1 MESEHHGRQNRE
13 HRKTG
18 AVTWTKVSSDPNKT
32 EPLPGSEWILKRT
45 KIFSWANGVASYA
58 AVTPAITLGT
68 VTDCV
73 NGENNVSDCSAQTGS
88 YVDLDGTAGK
98 FKIGGLA
105 WGEYEL
111 VETVAPDGYNLDTT
125 AHKFTIGPKDSTVVL
140 EAQLGNIKNQPGVVL
155 PGTGGDGN
163 MKTLATGLLVAMAS
177 VATAGLAL
185 KVRRR
190 RQ

>member
-1 MESEHHGRQNRE
+1 MNSAE
-13 HRKTG
+13 
-18 AVTWTKVSSDPNKT
+18 TWN
-32 EPLPGSEWILKRT
+32 I
-45 KIFSWANGVASYA
+45 
-58 AVTPAITLGT
+58 
-68 VTDCV
+68 TDCDATCTPT
-73 NGENNVSDCSAQTGS
+73 NAGDPYDSDA
-88 YVDLDGTAGK
+88 TAGQ
-98 FKIGGLA
+98 FKLAGLK

-111 VETVAPDGYNLDTT
+111 METVAPDGYNMDTT

-140 EAQLGNIKNQPGVVL
+140 EAQLGNIENQPGVVL

>member
-1 MESEHHGRQNRE
+1 MGEGCGGHKYEAFRI
-13 HRKTG
+13 
-18 AVTWTKVSSDPNKT
+18 AVDAEACERVERDGIPSLEFRRNLDCDATCTPVNAGDPYDSD
-32 EPLPGSEWILKRT
+32 
-45 KIFSWANGVASYA
+45 A
-58 AVTPAITLGT
+58 
-68 VTDCV
+68 
-73 NGENNVSDCSAQTGS
+73 
-88 YVDLDGTAGK
+88 TAGQ
-98 FKIGGLA
+98 FKLAGLK

-111 VETVAPDGYNLDTT
+111 METVAPDGYNMDTT

-140 EAQLGNIKNQPGVVL
+140 EAQLGNIENQPGGVL

>member
-1 MESEHHGRQNRE
+1 MGEGCGGTSTKLSGSQ
-13 HRKTG
+13 
-18 AVTWTKVSSDPNKT
+18 WT
-32 EPLPGSEWILKRT
+32 LKRV
-45 KIFSWANGVASYA
+45 SVWNGTAFA
-58 AVTPAITLGT
+58 ALNSAETWNI
-68 VTDCV
+68 TDCDATCTPV
-73 NGENNVSDCSAQTGS
+73 NAGDPYDSDA
-88 YVDLDGTAGK
+88 TAGQ
-98 FKIGGLA
+98 FKLAGLK

-140 EAQLGNIKNQPGVVL
+140 EAQLGNIENQPGVVL